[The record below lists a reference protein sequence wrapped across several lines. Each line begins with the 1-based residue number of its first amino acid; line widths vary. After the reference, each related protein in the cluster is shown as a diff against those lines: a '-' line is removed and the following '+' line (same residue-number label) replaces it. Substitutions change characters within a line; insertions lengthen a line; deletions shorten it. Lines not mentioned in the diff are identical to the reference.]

1 MYKTI
6 KLRIRADRE
15 RKQVLLA
22 YEDIYH
28 SALRKYVYQMI
39 LEGKP
44 IRYDVKR
51 IHKAIPKES
60 KWQLY
65 QTARNRYAYFLKHHD
80 WEFHKSSIWNQRN
93 FTVSQDTLILSF
105 GKGFIVEQLV
115 VGLACEK
122 VEWEKV
128 KEGMIC
134 RMDIVHDEQYV
145 VCQSTATITVNGFTL
160 SSLL

>member
-60 KWQLY
+60 FIRQHAIAMRISL
-65 QTARNRYAYFLKHHD
+65 
-80 WEFHKSSIWNQRN
+80 SIMIGN
-93 FTVSQDTLILSF
+93 FISPVYGISATLPFRKIRLSYL
-105 GKGFIVEQLV
+105 LV
-115 VGLACEK
+115 K
-122 VEWEKV
+122 V
-128 KEGMIC
+128 
-134 RMDIVHDEQYV
+134 
-145 VCQSTATITVNGFTL
+145 
-160 SSLL
+160 LL

>member
-51 IHKAIPKES
+51 IRQHAIAMRISLSITIGNFISPVYGISATLLFRKIRLS
-60 KWQLY
+60 YLLVKVLLW
-65 QTARNRYAYFLKHHD
+65 N
-80 WEFHKSSIWNQRN
+80 SS
-93 FTVSQDTLILSF
+93 
-105 GKGFIVEQLV
+105 
-115 VGLACEK
+115 
-122 VEWEKV
+122 
-128 KEGMIC
+128 
-134 RMDIVHDEQYV
+134 
-145 VCQSTATITVNGFTL
+145 
-160 SSLL
+160 

>member
-1 MYKTI
+1 MFVSYTKVRGVRMYKTI

-93 FTVSQDTLILSF
+93 FTVSQDTLVLSF
-105 GKGFIVEQLV
+105 VWADGSRYRFSNRVSLIT
-115 VGLACEK
+115 ACFRRHLLS
-122 VEWEKV
+122 
-128 KEGMIC
+128 MT
-134 RMDIVHDEQYV
+134 
-145 VCQSTATITVNGFTL
+145 STRL
-160 SSLL
+160 

>member
-80 WEFHKSSIWNQRN
+80 WN
-93 FTVSQDTLILSF
+93 FISPVYGISATLPFRKIRLSYL
-105 GKGFIVEQLV
+105 LV
-115 VGLACEK
+115 K
-122 VEWEKV
+122 V
-128 KEGMIC
+128 
-134 RMDIVHDEQYV
+134 
-145 VCQSTATITVNGFTL
+145 
-160 SSLL
+160 LL